1 MTSLGYKLT
10 KKGSF
15 TLTKG
20 NVPLSCSSRA
30 VSHASLKTQK
40 QSYELLKEYHSP
52 CSVVVRCVTS
62 QLLWRQCFS
71 YRSHHCNQT
80 ADQKQ
85 LKEGRIYPG
94 SEFRERIHHCEPGMV
109 TEEAG
114 YNTRTVRKQGG
125 ARCRP
130 DITYGDCSPAPTVST
145 F

>member
-1 MTSLGYKLT
+1 MEDPET
-10 KKGSF
+10 
-15 TLTKG
+15 
-20 NVPLSCSSRA
+20 VVR
-30 VSHASLKTQK
+30 ASLRMP
-40 QSYELLKEYHSP
+40 QSLL
-52 CSVVVRCVTS
+52 RCGT
-62 QLLWRQCFS
+62 LCDITATMTAGFS
-71 YRSHHCNQT
+71 YCSHHCNQT
-80 ADQKQ
+80 ADQKH